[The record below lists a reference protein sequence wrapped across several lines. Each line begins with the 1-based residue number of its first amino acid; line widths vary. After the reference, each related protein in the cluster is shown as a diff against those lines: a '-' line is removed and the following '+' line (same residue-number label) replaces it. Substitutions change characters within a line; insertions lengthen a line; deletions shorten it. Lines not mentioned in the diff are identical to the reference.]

1 MLWILFSGFYV
12 AAKRQRKADHETRS
26 GGKRP
31 PPGKHSRAE
40 IKGTDAAHRKK
51 KTGKAGPVSQREK
64 MLLITKMPVQSGI
77 NMV

>member
-1 MLWILFSGFYV
+1 VQAPTTRQALTRRN
-12 AAKRQRKADHETRS
+12 KRRGR
-26 GGKRP
+26 
-31 PPGKHSRAE
+31 
-40 IKGTDAAHRKK
+40 GTSQK